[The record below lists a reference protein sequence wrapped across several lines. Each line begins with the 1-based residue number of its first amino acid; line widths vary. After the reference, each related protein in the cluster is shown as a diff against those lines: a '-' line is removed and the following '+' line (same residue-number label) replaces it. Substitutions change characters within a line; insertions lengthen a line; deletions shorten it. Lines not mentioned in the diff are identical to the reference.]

1 MNKAKFG
8 ENYFAFSKYKFN
20 KASNREP
27 KDDDDEKSE
36 GYVSI
41 CNETFLGWY
50 RNKLN
55 LWGCFYAI
63 KIDA

>member
-1 MNKAKFG
+1 MDNGATYFG
-8 ENYFAFSKYKFN
+8 FSRYRFKEE
-20 KASNREP
+20 ANREP

-50 RNKLN
+50 
-55 LWGCFYAI
+55 
-63 KIDA
+63 